1 MVTIAHSFLLEKMQ
15 EEEFVVQENLDL
27 RIIYVCIPER
37 NNLDGSHWFIL
48 IKQIITEVLESKTL
62 QMFR

>member
-1 MVTIAHSFLLEKMQ
+1 MQ